1 MCFGDVT
8 QQNATANGWPGL
20 RFMAADIASLPAL
33 DAFDHA
39 CANPPYHGDAGT
51 PSPDASRRA
60 AKRAVVGLLAVWA
73 TALARPLRPRGTLS
87 FILPAASLTEAM
99 TAFAAAGCAPT
110 SLLPLWAK
118 PRQPAKLLLLRGT
131 KGGREPLR
139 VLPGLI
145 LHATDGT
152 FTAEIDAILRGRAAL
167 EL

>member
-1 MCFGDVT
+1 
-8 QQNATANGWPGL
+8 
-20 RFMAADIASLPAL
+20 
-33 DAFDHA
+33 
-39 CANPPYHGDAGT
+39 
-51 PSPDASRRA
+51 
-60 AKRAVVGLLAVWA
+60 
-73 TALARPLRPRGTLS
+73 LRPRGTLS
-87 FILPAASLTEAM
+87 FILSAASLAEAM
-99 TAFAAAGCAPT
+99 TAFGAAGCAPT
-110 SLLPLWAK
+110 VLLPLWAK